1 MHADAPRHIAPL
13 GVLDDVFRR
22 AVRINPI
29 GHLDALIAVQLD
41 VKRLVRGRG
50 AAMTQVTVV
59 DRKKFYLYQLPVD
72 HRTAAAVGLVSHV
85 AEEHHIA
92 AQRAVINI
100 SAMREGHAGFD
111 GADLDEFELEMLR
124 RVILVVSKLKTISG
138 VVHIHPTFV
147 RPEYAHANARNAT
160 LIHVFVTRHRF
171 RTRLQTIFEPLA
183 DGVALE
189 IGNPLVDRF
198 LVDRA
203 AYRRVAR
210 WLHFFQVLRGNG
222 RRQGQS
228 GTFRPNRASRRHQQ
242 GEAKGRQSQ
251 RYFHDAES
259 CGENCWTDV
268 HGNSSC
274 G

>member
-1 MHADAPRHIAPL
+1 
-13 GVLDDVFRR
+13 
-22 AVRINPI
+22 
-29 GHLDALIAVQLD
+29 
-41 VKRLVRGRG
+41 
-50 AAMTQVTVV
+50 MTQVTVV

-72 HRTAAAVGLVSHV
+72 HRTAAAVDLVSHV

-124 RVILVVSKLKTISG
+124 RVILVVSELKTISG
-138 VVHIHPTFV
+138 VVHIHTPFV

-160 LIHVFVTRHRF
+160 LVHVFVTRHRF
-171 RTRLQTIFEPLA
+171 RTRLQTILEPLA

-198 LVDRA
+198 LVDGA

-210 WLHFFQVLRGNG
+210 WLHFFQVLRGDG
-222 RRQGQS
+222 RRQRHS
-228 GTFRPNRASRRHQQ
+228 GTCRPSRTRQAHQQ
-242 GEAKGRQSQ
+242 GDSKNRPSQ
-251 RYFHDAES
+251 VCIHDAES
-259 CGENCWTDV
+259 CRAEGWTDV
-268 HGNSSC
+268 HDNANC